1 MPEPP
6 ARVSLNPSPI
16 RPEPIERVKSL
27 LDRWISRTAEHLV
40 VAMIKRGEPLTV
52 VVSDA
57 DYQGYLE
64 TLEIMEDAEAQVAIA
79 EGEADLRAGRVRDFD
94 ELRRSPRIA

>member
-1 MPEPP
+1 
-6 ARVSLNPSPI
+6 
-16 RPEPIERVKSL
+16 VKSL

-64 TLEIMEDAEAQVAIA
+64 TLEIMEDKEAQAAMA
-79 EGEADLRAGRVRDFD
+79 EGESDLHAGRIRDFD
-94 ELRRSPRIA
+94 EIRRTPRVA